1 MNFFIVSKDGSENGP
16 HTEEAL
22 VAMAKKHEI
31 THDTA
36 IRNALMNKTNPAEK
50 LPFLSEHL
58 VKKTKAD
65 DKIARRDPL
74 SRSVNAIK
82 AASFGYRSG
91 AAFIDMI
98 IIYAFIGGL
107 AFLIN
112 NSLASGSIATSTA
125 AAYLI
130 AGAYFITLLY
140 YTVNIG
146 FYAQTPGQR
155 FYGIMAT
162 NKTGDA
168 VLLNQALIYSFFF
181 VICFPLAP
189 VVVYLTKKSLQEYIS
204 GVQIVNI
211 RLG

>member
-16 HTEEAL
+16 HTQEAL

-50 LPFLSEHL
+50 LPFLATVLPEKS
-58 VKKTKAD
+58 KAD
-65 DKIARRDPL
+65 ETVGRREPL
-74 SRSVNAIK
+74 SRTSDAIK
-82 AASFGYRSG
+82 CASFGYRSG
-91 AAFIDMI
+91 AAFIDML

-112 NSLASGSIATSTA
+112 NSLTSGSIAGSSA

-130 AGAYFITLLY
+130 AGAYFITLFY
-140 YTVNIG
+140 YTFNIG
-146 FYAQTPGQR
+146 FFAQTPGQR
-155 FYGIMAT
+155 CYGIMAT

-181 VICFPLAP
+181 VLCFPLAP
-189 VVVYLTKKSLQEYIS
+189 LVVYLTKKSLQEYIS
-204 GVQIVNI
+204 GVQIVNV